1 MINFL
6 SQIVDSLDKNLSF
19 LSIRLKLF
27 FKFWTFQ
34 QFLLEI
40 ELSEQI
46 SFVVIE
52 SVPYI
57 IYSVSESLD
66 LFSGYW

>member
-1 MINFL
+1 MINFF
-6 SQIVDSLDKNLSF
+6 SQIVDSLNKNLSF
-19 LSIRLKLF
+19 LSIGLKLF
-27 FKFWTFQ
+27 FKFRTFQ

-46 SFVVIE
+46 SFVVVE
-52 SVPYI
+52 SVPDI

>member
-1 MINFL
+1 MINFF

-19 LSIRLKLF
+19 LSIGLKLF

-46 SFVVIE
+46 SFVIIE
-52 SVPYI
+52 SVPDI

-66 LFSGYW
+66 LFSCYW